1 MSAHQPHM
9 KPVCALTVSFGEVQ
23 IPGIPEA
30 TVEGIWLKAA
40 ALISKSDAIVS
51 APGGTNSWLVE
62 STTGNRPHFVTKEK
76 SGRFK
81 CGDGCKMR
89 LSTRMCAHS
98 VAVADPL
105 NLLPSSLD
113 WRKKCKGASVSL
125 AGMILSDTPKGA
137 GKKGRKPAK
146 KYGQSAAGRITV
158 TNYANPFDEQLI
170 PSPSSPF
177 EQSEFFPKWVSRRIT
192 VCQEGYIPLHM
203 TCASLEEKGGLTGA
217 HPMARKTLVKRV
229 LVITISRNPVL
240 DPPYQGERIY
250 AYHQKSV

>member
-1 MSAHQPHM
+1 MECTAKRSPHLKKFRKAAVEIPYNQSDVVSSTRTQELMSAHQPHM

-51 APGGTNSWLVE
+51 APGSTNSWLVE
-62 STTGNRPHFVTKEK
+62 SKTGKQPHFVTKEK

-81 CGDGCKMR
+81 CGDGCKMW

-105 NLLPSSLD
+105 NLLPSFLD
-113 WRKKCKGASVSL
+113 WHKCKGASVSL
-125 AGMILSDTPKGA
+125 AGMILSDTPKGP
-137 GKKGRKPAK
+137 GKKGGKPAK
-146 KYGQSAAGRITV
+146 KYRQSAAGRITV

-170 PSPSSPF
+170 PSPSSTF
-177 EQSEFFPKWVSRRIT
+177 EQSEFFLKWVSRRIT
-192 VCQEGYIPLHM
+192 VCQG
-203 TCASLEEKGGLTGA
+203 K
-217 HPMARKTLVKRV
+217 
-229 LVITISRNPVL
+229 
-240 DPPYQGERIY
+240 
-250 AYHQKSV
+250 

>member
-62 STTGNRPHFVTKEK
+62 STTGNQPHFVTKEK

-81 CGDGCKMR
+81 CGDGCKMC

-113 WRKKCKGASVSL
+113 WHKKCKGASVSL
-125 AGMILSDTPKGA
+125 PGMILSDTPKGA
-137 GKKGRKPAK
+137 GKKGGKPAK

-217 HPMARKTLVKRV
+217 HLMARKTLVKRV
-229 LVITISRNPVL
+229 LVIIISRNPL
-240 DPPYQGERIY
+240 L
-250 AYHQKSV
+250 